1 MNSKDQINTMPALQ
15 FQMKLI
21 KLFKSFIRGRR
32 NPEGY
37 WKKGGA
43 IVLNQIPIPS
53 LVSDKWV
60 IVKTVYCGICGS
72 DMKEI
77 TLNGARDNPIQSFV
91 SFPHTIGHEIVGI
104 IDQVGSAVRKVN
116 IGDRVV
122 INPWFSCE
130 PRGISPK
137 CSRCQKG
144 DFNHC
149 RNFQRGQLPT
159 GMHLGITKGFGGYA
173 PYVAVHESQCFVIPD
188 GITFDKAILADP
200 FAVTFHSCLLLNPKP
215 DNLILVYGLGVL
227 GLATVMC
234 LKNIFKIKHVIAI
247 GRYEFQK
254 EQALQFG
261 ADQVFMGSA
270 ADLIKDIAS
279 TLNLEL
285 IKPKGGL
292 IWAIDGVDGIIDTI
306 GSVETFEVGMRVL
319 TTKGRLIFTGVSTP
333 HRCENTPHYF
343 KELEIIGSCGAVV
356 EDFQGKRSNAFQ
368 FFLEFLDEKLFD
380 PSPLLTHK
388 FLLEDYKNAFNTLVT
403 KRDSQA
409 IKVVF
414 DFTLK

>member
-1 MNSKDQINTMPALQ
+1 
-15 FQMKLI
+15 
-21 KLFKSFIRGRR
+21 
-32 NPEGY
+32 
-37 WKKGGA
+37 
-43 IVLNQIPIPS
+43 
-53 LVSDKWV
+53 
-60 IVKTVYCGICGS
+60 
-72 DMKEI
+72 
-77 TLNGARDNPIQSFV
+77 
-91 SFPHTIGHEIVGI
+91 
-104 IDQVGSAVRKVN
+104 
-116 IGDRVV
+116 
-122 INPWFSCE
+122 
-130 PRGISPK
+130 
-137 CSRCQKG
+137 
-144 DFNHC
+144 
-149 RNFQRGQLPT
+149 
-159 GMHLGITKGFGGYA
+159 MHLGITKGFGGYA

-188 GITFDKAILADP
+188 DITFDKAILADP

-368 FFLEFLDEKLFD
+368 FFLEFLNEKLFD

-414 DFTLK
+414 DFTLN